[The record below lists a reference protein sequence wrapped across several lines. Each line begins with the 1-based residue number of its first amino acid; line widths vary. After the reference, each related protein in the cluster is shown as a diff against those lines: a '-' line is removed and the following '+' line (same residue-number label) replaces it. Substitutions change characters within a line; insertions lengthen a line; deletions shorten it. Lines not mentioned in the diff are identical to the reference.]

1 MKGSASIHSIFTLV
15 YYVIMMQYC
24 ISVLEKIAT
33 GAIHSG
39 LVYRTGIQ
47 CRMHVNTPIEKLWE
61 QTFFFHYQ
69 YTVLVYRISIQYR
82 MHVNAT

>member
-15 YYVIMMQYC
+15 YDAIMMQYC
-24 ISVLEKIAT
+24 IPVLEKIAT

-47 CRMHVNTPIEKLWE
+47 YRMHVNTPIENLWE
-61 QTFFFHYQ
+61 QTFSS
-69 YTVLVYRISIQYR
+69 ISIQYWYTGSV
-82 MHVNAT
+82 HPWT